1 VEGAP
6 TIAARWLQRMLQLT
20 AGLGLEIAEGPFAS
34 DARRLSHVQA
44 LEQARPP
51 MPKPPTE
58 ARPRKLSVTEIETWL
73 RDPYAIYAKHVLRLK
88 PWDPL
93 DAPIGPLERGKAL
106 HRALELYKRRWA
118 APPDDAVAQL
128 MIVADQ
134 VFEKLAIPKAML
146 SVWRPRFECAARWF
160 AGFERE
166 RAGDIAQSKLE
177 IRGER
182 KLDAP
187 GGAFTLRG
195 VADRID
201 ILQNGHA
208 AILDYKSGKPPSN
221 PQVKELLAP
230 QLPLE
235 GAILKAGGFPDL
247 GARESDELLYLHISG
262 RGEGGSVQPIADV
275 PLLIEKAWG
284 QLTGRV
290 TRFDD
295 PATPYPA
302 RVRPFSVDS
311 EGDYDHLA
319 RVRAWAI
326 LEKEEE

>member
-1 VEGAP
+1 
-6 TIAARWLQRMLQLT
+6 
-20 AGLGLEIAEGPFAS
+20 
-34 DARRLSHVQA
+34 
-44 LEQARPP
+44 
-51 MPKPPTE
+51 
-58 ARPRKLSVTEIETWL
+58 
-73 RDPYAIYAKHVLRLK
+73 
-88 PWDPL
+88 
-93 DAPIGPLERGKAL
+93 
-106 HRALELYKRRWA
+106 
-118 APPDDAVAQL
+118 
-128 MIVADQ
+128 
-134 VFEKLAIPKAML
+134 ML

-166 RAGDIAQSKLE
+166 RADAVTQSVLE

-182 KLDAP
+182 KLKAT
-187 GGAFTLRG
+187 GGEFTLRG

-201 ILQNGHA
+201 ILQNGRA

-247 GARESDELLYLHISG
+247 GERESDELLYLHISG

-275 PLLIEKAWG
+275 PLRIEKAWA
-284 QLTGRV
+284 QLTQRV

>member
-1 VEGAP
+1 
-6 TIAARWLQRMLQLT
+6 
-20 AGLGLEIAEGPFAS
+20 
-34 DARRLSHVQA
+34 
-44 LEQARPP
+44 
-51 MPKPPTE
+51 
-58 ARPRKLSVTEIETWL
+58 
-73 RDPYAIYAKHVLRLK
+73 
-88 PWDPL
+88 
-93 DAPIGPLERGKAL
+93 
-106 HRALELYKRRWA
+106 
-118 APPDDAVAQL
+118 
-128 MIVADQ
+128 
-134 VFEKLAIPKAML
+134 LAIPKAML

-166 RAGDIAQSKLE
+166 RADAITQSVLE

-182 KLDAP
+182 KLDAT
-187 GGAFTLRG
+187 GGEFTLRG

-275 PLLIEKAWG
+275 PQLIEKAWA
-284 QLTGRV
+284 QLTARV
-290 TRFDD
+290 MRFDD

-302 RVRPFSVDS
+302 RVRPFSVNS